1 MRQPFAMKELVS
13 IVKSNYSATELD
25 VLKEVINIGGGH
37 AATSLSQLIDKP
49 VHMTVPV
56 IEMMDY
62 AAVFEQIMPEETV
75 IKAIIVR
82 MMGDAE
88 GVFLF
93 TVDQQF
99 SKDLVAMMLPKNTP
113 YSEAMADS
121 ALQELVN
128 ILVNSF
134 LNAVMK
140 LIDRNL
146 ITSVPI
152 MIEDMFGAIMSSA
165 YMEQS
170 QYDDSIMIIKNEFYY
185 LGDRLESSL
194 YFIPK
199 PGIIEKMLTA
209 LTV

>member
-1 MRQPFAMKELVS
+1 MRQPFAMKALVS

>member
-1 MRQPFAMKELVS
+1 M
-13 IVKSNYSATELD
+13 KSNYSATELD

>member
-1 MRQPFAMKELVS
+1 MNT
-13 IVKSNYSATELD
+13 VKSNYSAMELD
-25 VLKEVINIGGGH
+25 VLKEIINIGGGH

-56 IEMMDY
+56 IEMMPYKDVY
-62 AAVFEQIMPEETV
+62 EQIMPEETV
-75 IKAIIVR
+75 IKAIVIK

-99 SKDLVAMMLPKNTP
+99 SKDLVSMMLPDNTL

-140 LIDRNL
+140 LMDRNL
-146 ITSVPI
+146 VTSVPLI
-152 MIEDMFGAIMSSA
+152 IEDMFGAIMSSI
-165 YMEQS
+165 YMEQN

-194 YFIPK
+194 YFVPK
-199 PGIIEKMLTA
+199 PGIIEKMLQV

>member
-1 MRQPFAMKELVS
+1 MKESVS
-13 IVKSNYSATELD
+13 TVKSNYSAVELD

-37 AATSLSQLIDKP
+37 AATSLSQLIEKP

-56 IEMMDY
+56 IEMMEY
-62 AAVFEQIMPEETV
+62 ADVYEQIMPEEAV
-75 IKAIIVR
+75 IKAVIIK

-93 TVDQQF
+93 TVDQQV
-99 SKDLVAMMLPKNTP
+99 SETIVAMMLPENTP
-113 YSEAMADS
+113 YSEDLANS

-140 LIDRNL
+140 LMDANL
-146 ITSVPI
+146 VTSVPI
-152 MIEDMFGAIMSSA
+152 IIEDMFGAIMSSV
-165 YMEQS
+165 YLEQN

-194 YFIPK
+194 YFVPK

>member
-1 MRQPFAMKELVS
+1 MYRLFATKELVS
-13 IVKSNYSATELD
+13 TVKSNYSAMELD

-37 AATSLSQLIDKP
+37 AATSLSQLIEKP
-49 VHMTVPV
+49 VQMTVPV
-56 IEMMDY
+56 IEMMEY
-62 AAVFEQIMPEETV
+62 ADVYEQIMPEEAV
-75 IKAIIVR
+75 IKAIIIK

-93 TVDQQF
+93 TVDQQV
-99 SKDLVAMMLPKNTP
+99 SETIVAMMLPENTP
-113 YSEAMADS
+113 YSEAMANS

-140 LIDRNL
+140 LMDANL

-152 MIEDMFGAIMSSA
+152 VIEDMFGAIMSSV
-165 YMEQS
+165 YLEQN

-194 YFIPK
+194 YFVPK

>member
-1 MRQPFAMKELVS
+1 MHQPFAMKALVS

-99 SKDLVAMMLPKNTP
+99 SKDLVAMMLPENTP
-113 YSEAMADS
+113 YSEVMADS

>member
-1 MRQPFAMKELVS
+1 MKESVS
-13 IVKSNYSATELD
+13 TVKSNYSAVELD

-37 AATSLSQLIDKP
+37 AATSLSQLIEKP

-56 IEMMDY
+56 IEMMEY
-62 AAVFEQIMPEETV
+62 ADVYEQIMPEEAV
-75 IKAIIVR
+75 IKAVIIK

-93 TVDQQF
+93 TVDQQV
-99 SKDLVAMMLPKNTP
+99 SETIVAMMLPENTP
-113 YSEAMADS
+113 YSEELANS

-140 LIDRNL
+140 LMDANL

-152 MIEDMFGAIMSSA
+152 VIEDMFGAIMSSV
-165 YMEQS
+165 YLEQN

-194 YFIPK
+194 YFVPK

>member
-1 MRQPFAMKELVS
+1 M
-13 IVKSNYSATELD
+13 ELD
-25 VLKEVINIGGGH
+25 VLKEIINIGGGH

-62 AAVFEQIMPEETV
+62 EDVYEQIMAEETV
-75 IKAIIVR
+75 IKAIVIK

-99 SKDLVAMMLPKNTP
+99 SKDLVSMMLPDNTP

-140 LIDRNL
+140 LMDRNL
-146 ITSVPI
+146 VTSVPLI
-152 MIEDMFGAIMSSA
+152 IEDMFGAIMSSI
-165 YMEQS
+165 YMEQN

-194 YFIPK
+194 YFVPK
-199 PGIIEKMLTA
+199 PGIIEKMLQV

>member
-1 MRQPFAMKELVS
+1 M
-13 IVKSNYSATELD
+13 KSNYSAMELD
-25 VLKEVINIGGGH
+25 VLKEIINIGGGH

-56 IEMMDY
+56 IEMMAYEDVY
-62 AAVFEQIMPEETV
+62 EQIMAEETV
-75 IKAIIVR
+75 IKAIVIK

-99 SKDLVAMMLPKNTP
+99 SKDLVSMMLPDDTP

-140 LIDRNL
+140 LMDRNL
-146 ITSVPI
+146 VTSVPLI
-152 MIEDMFGAIMSSA
+152 IEDMFGAIMSSI
-165 YMEQS
+165 YIEQN

-194 YFIPK
+194 YFVPK
-199 PGIIEKMLTA
+199 PGIIEKMLQV

>member
-1 MRQPFAMKELVS
+1 MHQPFAMKALVS

>member
-1 MRQPFAMKELVS
+1 MHQPFVMKALVS

-99 SKDLVAMMLPKNTP
+99 SKDLVAIMLPKNTP

>member
-1 MRQPFAMKELVS
+1 MHQPFVMKALVS

-99 SKDLVAMMLPKNTP
+99 SKDLIAMMLPKNTP

>member
-1 MRQPFAMKELVS
+1 MKEWVNP
-13 IVKSNYSATELD
+13 VGSNYSAIELD
-25 VLKEVINIGGGH
+25 VLKEIINIGGGH
-37 AATSLSQLIDKP
+37 AATSLSQMIEKP

-56 IEMMDY
+56 IEMMAYEDVY
-62 AAVFEQIMPEETV
+62 EQIMAEETV
-75 IKAIIVR
+75 IKAIIIK

-93 TVDQQF
+93 TVDQQY
-99 SKDLVAMMLPKNTP
+99 SKDLVSMMLPENIP

-146 ITSVPI
+146 VTSVPLI
-152 MIEDMFGAIMSSA
+152 MEDMFGAIMSSI
-165 YMEQS
+165 YMEQN
-170 QYDDSIMIIKNEFYY
+170 QYDNAIMIIKNEFYY

-194 YFIPK
+194 YFVPK
-199 PGIIEKMLTA
+199 PGIIEKMLKA
-209 LTV
+209 VTV

>member
-1 MRQPFAMKELVS
+1 M
-13 IVKSNYSATELD
+13 KSNYSAMELD
-25 VLKEVINIGGGH
+25 VLKEIINIGGGH

-62 AAVFEQIMPEETV
+62 EDVYEQIMAEETV
-75 IKAIIVR
+75 IKAIVIK

-99 SKDLVAMMLPKNTP
+99 SKDLVSMMLPDNTP

-140 LIDRNL
+140 LMDRNL
-146 ITSVPI
+146 VTSVPLI
-152 MIEDMFGAIMSSA
+152 IEDMFGAIMSSI
-165 YMEQS
+165 YMEQN

-194 YFIPK
+194 YFVPK
-199 PGIIEKMLTA
+199 PGIIEKMLQV

>member
-1 MRQPFAMKELVS
+1 MKELVS
-13 IVKSNYSATELD
+13 TVKSNYSAVELD

-37 AATSLSQLIDKP
+37 AATSLSQLIEKP

-56 IEMMDY
+56 IEMMEY
-62 AAVFEQIMPEETV
+62 ADVYEQIMPEEAV
-75 IKAIIVR
+75 IKAVIIK

-93 TVDQQF
+93 TVDQQV
-99 SKDLVAMMLPKNTP
+99 SETIVAMMLPENTP
-113 YSEAMADS
+113 YSEDLANS

-140 LIDRNL
+140 LMDANL
-146 ITSVPI
+146 VTSVPI
-152 MIEDMFGAIMSSA
+152 IIEDMFGAIMSSV
-165 YMEQS
+165 YLEQS

-194 YFIPK
+194 YFVPK

>member
-1 MRQPFAMKELVS
+1 MYRLFATKELVS
-13 IVKSNYSATELD
+13 IVKSNYSAMELD

-37 AATSLSQLIDKP
+37 AATSLSQLIEKP
-49 VHMTVPV
+49 VQMTVPV
-56 IEMMDY
+56 IEMMEY
-62 AAVFEQIMPEETV
+62 ADVYEQIMPEEAV
-75 IKAIIVR
+75 IKAIMIK
-82 MMGDAE
+82 MIGDAE

-93 TVDQQF
+93 TVEHQN
-99 SKDLVAMMLPKNTP
+99 SGTIVEMMLPENTP
-113 YSEAMADS
+113 YSEDMADS
-121 ALQELVN
+121 ALQELGN

-140 LIDRNL
+140 LMDANL
-146 ITSVPI
+146 VTSVPI
-152 MIEDMFGAIMSSA
+152 IIEDMFGAIMSSV
-165 YMEQS
+165 YLEQS

-194 YFIPK
+194 YFVPK

>member
-1 MRQPFAMKELVS
+1 MRQPFAMKALVS

-99 SKDLVAMMLPKNTP
+99 SKDLIAMMLPKNTP

>member
-1 MRQPFAMKELVS
+1 M
-13 IVKSNYSATELD
+13 ELD
-25 VLKEVINIGGGH
+25 VLKEIINIGGGH

-56 IEMMDY
+56 IEMMPYKDVY
-62 AAVFEQIMPEETV
+62 EQIMPEETV
-75 IKAIIVR
+75 IKAIVIK

-99 SKDLVAMMLPKNTP
+99 SKDLVSMMLPDNTL

-140 LIDRNL
+140 LMDRNL
-146 ITSVPI
+146 VTSVPLI
-152 MIEDMFGAIMSSA
+152 IEDMFGAIMSSI
-165 YMEQS
+165 YMEQN

-194 YFIPK
+194 YFVPK
-199 PGIIEKMLTA
+199 PGIIEKMLQV

>member
-1 MRQPFAMKELVS
+1 M
-13 IVKSNYSATELD
+13 KSNYSAVELD

-37 AATSLSQLIDKP
+37 AATSLSQLIEKP

-56 IEMMDY
+56 IEMMEY
-62 AAVFEQIMPEETV
+62 ADVYEQIMPEEAV
-75 IKAIIVR
+75 IKSVIIK

-93 TVDQQF
+93 TVDQQV
-99 SKDLVAMMLPKNTP
+99 SETIVAMMLPENTP
-113 YSEAMADS
+113 YSEDLANS

-140 LIDRNL
+140 LMDANL

-152 MIEDMFGAIMSSA
+152 IIEDMFGAIMSSV
-165 YMEQS
+165 YLEQN

-194 YFIPK
+194 YFVPK

>member
-1 MRQPFAMKELVS
+1 M
-13 IVKSNYSATELD
+13 ELD
-25 VLKEVINIGGGH
+25 ALKEIINIGGGH

-56 IEMMDY
+56 IEMMEY
-62 AAVFEQIMPEETV
+62 ADVYEQIMPEETV
-75 IKAIIVR
+75 IKAIIIK

-93 TVDQQF
+93 TVDQQV
-99 SKDLVAMMLPKNTP
+99 SENIVAMMLPENTP
-113 YSEAMADS
+113 YSEAMANS

-140 LIDRNL
+140 LMDANL

-152 MIEDMFGAIMSSA
+152 IIEDMFGAIMSSV
-165 YMEQS
+165 YLEQS

-194 YFIPK
+194 YFVPK
-199 PGIIEKMLTA
+199 PGIIEKMLKA

>member
-1 MRQPFAMKELVS
+1 MKESVS
-13 IVKSNYSATELD
+13 TVKSNYSAVELD

-37 AATSLSQLIDKP
+37 AATSLSQLIEKP

-56 IEMMDY
+56 IEMMEY
-62 AAVFEQIMPEETV
+62 ADVYEQIMPEEAV
-75 IKAIIVR
+75 IKSVIIK

-93 TVDQQF
+93 TVDQQV
-99 SKDLVAMMLPKNTP
+99 SETIVAMMLPENTP
-113 YSEAMADS
+113 YSEELANS

-140 LIDRNL
+140 LMDANL

-152 MIEDMFGAIMSSA
+152 VIEDMFGAIMSSV
-165 YMEQS
+165 YLEQN

-194 YFIPK
+194 YFVPK

>member
-1 MRQPFAMKELVS
+1 MRQPFAMKALVS

-62 AAVFEQIMPEETV
+62 AAVFERIMPEETV

-99 SKDLVAMMLPKNTP
+99 SKDLIAMMLP
-113 YSEAMADS
+113 
-121 ALQELVN
+121 
-128 ILVNSF
+128 
-134 LNAVMK
+134 
-140 LIDRNL
+140 
-146 ITSVPI
+146 
-152 MIEDMFGAIMSSA
+152 
-165 YMEQS
+165 
-170 QYDDSIMIIKNEFYY
+170 
-185 LGDRLESSL
+185 
-194 YFIPK
+194 
-199 PGIIEKMLTA
+199 
-209 LTV
+209 

>member
-1 MRQPFAMKELVS
+1 M
-13 IVKSNYSATELD
+13 ELD

-37 AATSLSQLIDKP
+37 AATSLSQLIEKP
-49 VHMTVPV
+49 VQMTVPV
-56 IEMMDY
+56 IEMMEY
-62 AAVFEQIMPEETV
+62 ADVYEQIMPEEAV
-75 IKAIIVR
+75 IKAIIIK

-93 TVDQQF
+93 TVDQQV
-99 SKDLVAMMLPKNTP
+99 SETIVAMMLPENTP
-113 YSEAMADS
+113 YSEAMANS

-140 LIDRNL
+140 LMDANL

-152 MIEDMFGAIMSSA
+152 IIEDMFGAIMSSV
-165 YMEQS
+165 YLEQS

-194 YFIPK
+194 YFVPK

>member
-1 MRQPFAMKELVS
+1 MRQPFVVKELVS
-13 IVKSNYSATELD
+13 IVKSNYSAIELD

-99 SKDLVAMMLPKNTP
+99 SKDLVAMMLPEDTP

>member
-1 MRQPFAMKELVS
+1 MCQPFVVKEW
-13 IVKSNYSATELD
+13 VKPVESNYSATELD
-25 VLKEVINIGGGH
+25 VLKEIINIGGGH
-37 AATSLSQLIDKP
+37 AATSLSQLIEKP

-56 IEMMDY
+56 IEMMAYEDVY
-62 AAVFEQIMPEETV
+62 EQIMAEETV
-75 IKAIIVR
+75 IKAIVIK

-93 TVDQQF
+93 TVDQQY
-99 SKDLVAMMLPKNTP
+99 SKDLVSMMLPENTP

-146 ITSVPI
+146 VTSVPI
-152 MIEDMFGAIMSSA
+152 IIEDMFGAIMSSI

-170 QYDDSIMIIKNEFYY
+170 QYDNAIMIIKNEFYY

-194 YFIPK
+194 YFVPK
-199 PGIIEKMLTA
+199 PGIIDKMLKA
-209 LTV
+209 LTG

>member
-1 MRQPFAMKELVS
+1 M
-13 IVKSNYSATELD
+13 ELD

-37 AATSLSQLIDKP
+37 AATSLSQLIEKP
-49 VHMTVPV
+49 VQMTVPV
-56 IEMMDY
+56 IEMMEY
-62 AAVFEQIMPEETV
+62 ADVYEQIMPEETV
-75 IKAIIVR
+75 IKAIIIK

-93 TVDQQF
+93 TVDQQV
-99 SKDLVAMMLPKNTP
+99 SETIVAMMLPENTP
-113 YSEAMADS
+113 YSEAMANS

-140 LIDRNL
+140 LMDANL

-152 MIEDMFGAIMSSA
+152 IIEDMFGAIMSSV
-165 YMEQS
+165 YLEQS

-194 YFIPK
+194 YFVPK
-199 PGIIEKMLTA
+199 PGIIEKMLKA

>member
-99 SKDLVAMMLPKNTP
+99 SKDLVAMMLPENTP
-113 YSEAMADS
+113 YSEVMADS

>member
-1 MRQPFAMKELVS
+1 MKELVS
-13 IVKSNYSATELD
+13 TVKSNYSAVELD

-37 AATSLSQLIDKP
+37 AATSLSQLIEKP

-56 IEMMDY
+56 IEMMEY
-62 AAVFEQIMPEETV
+62 ADVYEQIMPEEAV
-75 IKAIIVR
+75 IKAVIIK

-93 TVDQQF
+93 TVDQQV
-99 SKDLVAMMLPKNTP
+99 SETIVAMMLPENTP
-113 YSEAMADS
+113 YSEDLANS

-140 LIDRNL
+140 LMDANL
-146 ITSVPI
+146 VTSVPI
-152 MIEDMFGAIMSSA
+152 IIEDMFGAIMSSV
-165 YMEQS
+165 YLEQN

-194 YFIPK
+194 YFVPK

>member
-99 SKDLVAMMLPKNTP
+99 SKDLVAMMLPENTT
-113 YSEAMADS
+113 YSEVMADS

>member
-1 MRQPFAMKELVS
+1 MCQPFAVKELVNT
-13 IVKSNYSATELD
+13 VKSNYSAMELD
-25 VLKEVINIGGGH
+25 VLKEIINIGGGH

-56 IEMMDY
+56 IEMMAY
-62 AAVFEQIMPEETV
+62 EAVFKQIMPEETV
-75 IKAIIVR
+75 IKAIIVK

-99 SKDLVAMMLPKNTP
+99 SKDLVSMMLPDNTS

-140 LIDRNL
+140 LVDRNL
-146 ITSVPI
+146 ITTVPI
-152 MIEDMFGAIMSSA
+152 MIEDMFGAIMSSV

-199 PGIIEKMLTA
+199 PGIIEKLLQV

>member
-1 MRQPFAMKELVS
+1 MKELVS
-13 IVKSNYSATELD
+13 TVKSNYSAVELD

-37 AATSLSQLIDKP
+37 AATSLSQLIEKP

-56 IEMMDY
+56 IEMMEY
-62 AAVFEQIMPEETV
+62 ADVYEQIMPEEAV
-75 IKAIIVR
+75 IKAVIIK

-93 TVDQQF
+93 TVDQQV
-99 SKDLVAMMLPKNTP
+99 SETIVAMMLPENTP
-113 YSEAMADS
+113 YSEELANS

-140 LIDRNL
+140 LMDANL

-152 MIEDMFGAIMSSA
+152 VIEDMFGAIMSSV
-165 YMEQS
+165 YLEQN

-194 YFIPK
+194 YFVPK

>member
-1 MRQPFAMKELVS
+1 MRQPFAMKALVS

-82 MMGDAE
+82 MIGDAE

>member
-1 MRQPFAMKELVS
+1 MVNT
-13 IVKSNYSATELD
+13 VKSNYSAMELD
-25 VLKEVINIGGGH
+25 VLKEIINIGGGH

-56 IEMMDY
+56 IEMMPYKDVY
-62 AAVFEQIMPEETV
+62 EQIMPEETV
-75 IKAIIVR
+75 IKAIVIK

-99 SKDLVAMMLPKNTP
+99 SKDLVSMMLPDNTL

-140 LIDRNL
+140 LMDRNL
-146 ITSVPI
+146 VTSVPLI
-152 MIEDMFGAIMSSA
+152 IEDMFGAIMSSI
-165 YMEQS
+165 YMEQN

-194 YFIPK
+194 YFVPK
-199 PGIIEKMLTA
+199 PGIIEKMLQV

>member
-13 IVKSNYSATELD
+13 IVKSNYSAIELD

-99 SKDLVAMMLPKNTP
+99 SKDLVAMMLPENTP
-113 YSEAMADS
+113 YSEVMADS

>member
-1 MRQPFAMKELVS
+1 MYRLFATKELVS
-13 IVKSNYSATELD
+13 IVKSNYSAMELD

-37 AATSLSQLIDKP
+37 AATSLSQLIEKP
-49 VHMTVPV
+49 VQMTVPV
-56 IEMMDY
+56 IEMMEY
-62 AAVFEQIMPEETV
+62 ADVYEKIMPEETV
-75 IKAIIVR
+75 IKAIIIK

-93 TVDQQF
+93 TVDQQV
-99 SKDLVAMMLPKNTP
+99 SETIVAMMLPENTP
-113 YSEAMADS
+113 YSEAMANS

-140 LIDRNL
+140 LMDANL

-152 MIEDMFGAIMSSA
+152 IIEDMFGAIMSSV
-165 YMEQS
+165 YLEQS

-194 YFIPK
+194 YFVPK
-199 PGIIEKMLTA
+199 PGIIEKMLKA

>member
-1 MRQPFAMKELVS
+1 MKELVNT
-13 IVKSNYSATELD
+13 VKSNYSVMELD
-25 VLKEVINIGGGH
+25 VLKEIINIGGGH

-56 IEMMDY
+56 IEMMAYEDVY
-62 AAVFEQIMPEETV
+62 EQIMAEETV
-75 IKAIIVR
+75 IKAIVIK

-99 SKDLVAMMLPKNTP
+99 SKDLVSMMLPDNTP

-140 LIDRNL
+140 LMDRNL
-146 ITSVPI
+146 VTSVPLI
-152 MIEDMFGAIMSSA
+152 IEDMFGAIMSSI
-165 YMEQS
+165 YMEQN

-194 YFIPK
+194 YFVPK
-199 PGIIEKMLTA
+199 PGIIEKMLKV

>member
-1 MRQPFAMKELVS
+1 MRQPFVVKELVS
-13 IVKSNYSATELD
+13 IVKSNYSAIELD

-99 SKDLVAMMLPKNTP
+99 SKDLVAMMLPENTP
-113 YSEAMADS
+113 YSESMADS